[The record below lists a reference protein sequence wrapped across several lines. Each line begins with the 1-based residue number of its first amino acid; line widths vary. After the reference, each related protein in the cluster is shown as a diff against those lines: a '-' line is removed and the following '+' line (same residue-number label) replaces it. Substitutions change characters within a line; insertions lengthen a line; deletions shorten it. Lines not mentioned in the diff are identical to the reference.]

1 MQTKA
6 SLTLTEQDI
15 KQIDKFLGK
24 NTSQQMQGEKT
35 QIQDIQIW
43 LKNETL

>member
-15 KQIDKFLGK
+15 RDKFLGN
-24 NTSQQMQGEKT
+24 NTSQQMQGKKSKYKT
-35 QIQDIQIW
+35 FNMAKKI
-43 LKNETL
+43 KTL

>member
-15 KQIDKFLGK
+15 RDKFLGK

-35 QIQDIQIW
+35 QNTRHSDMA
-43 LKNETL
+43 KE